1 MRSRTTY
8 NWTVE
13 REFRRAGNIW
23 ASSLHSGNKIMHFRD
38 IFKDY
43 RGNTDSH
50 VGQSIMEKEMQT
62 KFTFVSIYFS

>member
-1 MRSRTTY
+1 ML
-8 NWTVE
+8 V
-13 REFRRAGNIW
+13 G

-43 RGNTDSH
+43 RGNIDSH

>member
-1 MRSRTTY
+1 ML
-8 NWTVE
+8 V
-13 REFRRAGNIW
+13 G